1 MKKPLYLL
9 VFLSVV
15 SLALLGLVPFVGL
28 TEITNDVVRE
38 QILFDIRL
46 PRALFAF
53 VAGSGL
59 ALCGMVFQAMFH
71 NPLATPF
78 TLGVASGAS
87 FGAAVTVFLGLSFS
101 LLGFDAVTVGS
112 FLGALLAISFVYGIS
127 QFRYGFSSET
137 LLLTGVATSFFFS
150 SLILF
155 TQYLSNINDSFRIMR
170 WLMGSLSV
178 TGYQQL
184 MQLLPIVTVSSA
196 IIIWLSREL
205 NLLMAGDDIAIS
217 RGVAVK
223 RVRYLLFLTTSLC
236 VGGIVALCGPIGFV
250 GMMVPH
256 ICRLI
261 IGTDHRWLI
270 PATLMF
276 GGGFLILCDT
286 VARIVIAPAELP
298 VGVITTLLGGPFFL
312 WLLVRSRKPAT

>member
-1 MKKPLYLL
+1 MKPSLSLL
-9 VFLSVV
+9 IICIISI
-15 SLALLGLVPFVGL
+15 ATIIIAPLLGLDSQL
-28 TEITNDVVRE
+28 NAEIQQKIMNE
-38 QILFDIRL
+38 IRI
-46 PRALFAF
+46 PRVLFAF

-87 FGAAVTVFLGLSFS
+87 LGAALYVSLGLSFS
-101 LLGFDAVTVGS
+101 FLGINGTS
-112 FLGALLAISFVYGIS
+112 FAAFSGALLAISIVYSIS
-127 QFRYGFSSET
+127 RFRQGFSTET
-137 LLLTGVATSFFFS
+137 LLLTGVAISFFFS

-155 TQYLSNINDSFRIMR
+155 TQYLSNVTDSFRILR
-170 WLMGSLSV
+170 WLMGELSIV
-178 TGYQQL
+178 GYRDL
-184 MQLLPIVTVSSA
+184 MQLLPFVTICVA

-223 RVRYLLFLTTSLC
+223 KVRYLLFFSTSLC
-236 VGGIVALCGPIGFV
+236 VGAIVALCGPIGFI

-261 IGTDHRWLI
+261 VGTDHRWLI
-270 PATLMF
+270 PASILF
-276 GGGFLILCDT
+276 GGSFLVVCDT
-286 VARIVIAPAELP
+286 IARLIIAPAEIP

-312 WLLVRSRKPAT
+312 WLLIRSRSKTA

>member
-15 SLALLGLVPFVGL
+15 SLALLGLAPFVGL
-28 TEITNDVVRE
+28 TEITNTVVRE

>member
-1 MKKPLYLL
+1 MTSANKLL
-9 VFLSVV
+9 LLSLS
-15 SLALLGLVPFVGL
+15 SLLILTLAPFAGLGDIANTTLQS
-28 TEITNDVVRE
+28 

-46 PRALFAF
+46 PRTLFAF

-87 FGAAVTVFLGLSFS
+87 FGAALTVMLGINLS
-101 LLGFDAVTVGS
+101 LLGLDAIT
-112 FLGALLAISFVYGIS
+112 LGAFIGALAAISFVYGIS
-127 QFRYGFSSET
+127 RLRYSFSTET

-155 TQYLSNINDSFRIMR
+155 IQYLSGVHDSFRIMR
-170 WLMGSLSV
+170 WLMGGLTIS
-178 TGYQQL
+178 GYQQL
-184 MQLLPIVTVSSA
+184 LQLLPLVALSTA
-196 IIIWLSREL
+196 IMLWLSREL

-223 RVRYLLFLTTSLC
+223 RVRYLLFFTTSLC

-286 VARIVIAPAELP
+286 LARLIIAPAELP

-312 WLLVRSRKPAT
+312 WLLIRSRRQLA

>member
-1 MKKPLYLL
+1 MTQSKKL
-9 VFLSVV
+9 FLM
-15 SLALLGLVPFVGL
+15 SLASLIILALAPFAGLGDIANPALQS
-28 TEITNDVVRE
+28 

-46 PRALFAF
+46 PRTLFAF
-53 VAGSGL
+53 VAGCGL

-87 FGAAVTVFLGLSFS
+87 FGAALTVMLGINLS
-101 LLGFDAVTVGS
+101 LLGLDAVT
-112 FLGALLAISFVYGIS
+112 LGAFIGALVAISFVYSIS
-127 QFRYGFSSET
+127 RLRYSFSTET

-155 TQYLSNINDSFRIMR
+155 TQYLSDIHDSFRIMR
-170 WLMGSLSV
+170 WLMGGLSIS
-178 TGYQQL
+178 GYQQL
-184 MQLLPIVTVSSA
+184 LQLLPLVGLSTA
-196 IIIWLSREL
+196 IMLWLSREL

-223 RVRYLLFLTTSLC
+223 RVRYLLFFTTSLC

-256 ICRLI
+256 ICRLL

-286 VARIVIAPAELP
+286 LARLIIAPAELP

-312 WLLVRSRKPAT
+312 WLLIRSRRQLA

>member
-1 MKKPLYLL
+1 MTHNHKLII
-9 VFLSVV
+9 
-15 SLALLGLVPFVGL
+15 LALFCLTVAGIAPFIGLSG
-28 TEITNDVVRE
+28 ITDEAVKQ
-38 QILFDIRL
+38 QIFFDIRL
-46 PRALFAF
+46 PRVIFAF
-53 VAGSGL
+53 VAGAGL

-87 FGAAVTVFLGLSFS
+87 FGAALTVFLGLNIS
-101 LLGFDAVTVGS
+101 LLGLDTITIGAFI
-112 FLGALLAISFVYGIS
+112 GALAAISFVYGIS
-127 QFRYGFSSET
+127 RLRYSFSTET
-137 LLLTGVATSFFFS
+137 LLLTGIATSFFFS

-155 TQYLSNINDSFRIMR
+155 TQYLSNINDSFRILR
-170 WLMGSLSV
+170 WLMGGLSIS
-178 TGYQQL
+178 GYQQL
-184 MQLLPIVTVSSA
+184 LQLLPVVSITVG
-196 IIIWLSREL
+196 IMIWLSREL

-223 RVRYLLFLTTSLC
+223 RVRYLLFFTTSLC
-236 VGGIVALCGPIGFV
+236 VGAIVALCGPIGFV

-270 PATLMF
+270 PATLLF

-286 VARIVIAPAELP
+286 IARVMIAPAELP

-312 WLLVRSRKPAT
+312 WLLIRSRRQIA

>member
-1 MKKPLYLL
+1 MVLFCLA
-9 VFLSVV
+9 V
-15 SLALLGLVPFVGL
+15 LALAPFAGLGG
-28 TEITNDVVRE
+28 IDDAAIRE
-38 QILFDIRL
+38 QILTQIRL
-46 PRALFAF
+46 PRTLFAF
-53 VAGSGL
+53 VAGAGL
-59 ALCGMVFQAMFH
+59 ALCGLVFQAMFH

-87 FGAAVTVFLGLSFS
+87 FGAALTVLLGINIS
-101 LLGFDAVTVGS
+101 LLGFDAITLGA
-112 FLGALLAISFVYGIS
+112 FLGALGAISFVYGIS
-127 QFRYGFSSET
+127 RMNYSFSTET

-155 TQYLSNINDSFRIMR
+155 TQYLSDINESFRITR
-170 WLMGSLSV
+170 WLMGGLSIS
-178 TGYQQL
+178 GYQQL
-184 MQLLPIVTVSSA
+184 LQLLPVVTLSA
-196 IIIWLSREL
+196 GIIIWLSREL

-223 RVRYLLFLTTSLC
+223 RVRYLMFFTTSMC
-236 VGGIVALCGPIGFV
+236 VGAIVALCGPIGFV

-270 PATLMF
+270 PASLVF

-286 VARIVIAPAELP
+286 LARIIIAPAELP

-312 WLLVRSRKPAT
+312 WLLARSRRQSA

>member
-1 MKKPLYLL
+1 MP
-9 VFLSVV
+9 
-15 SLALLGLVPFVGL
+15 
-28 TEITNDVVRE
+28 
-38 QILFDIRL
+38 
-46 PRALFAF
+46 LFAF
-53 VAGSGL
+53 VAGAGL
-59 ALCGMVFQAMFH
+59 ALCGLVFQAMFH

-87 FGAAVTVFLGLSFS
+87 FGAALTVLLGINIS
-101 LLGFDAVTVGS
+101 LLGFDAIT
-112 FLGALLAISFVYGIS
+112 LGAFFGALGAISFVYGIS
-127 QFRYGFSSET
+127 RLNYSFSTET

-155 TQYLSNINDSFRIMR
+155 TQYLSDINESFRITR
-170 WLMGSLSV
+170 WLMGGLSIS
-178 TGYQQL
+178 GYQQL
-184 MQLLPIVTVSSA
+184 LQLLPVVTLSA
-196 IIIWLSREL
+196 GIIIWLSREL

-223 RVRYLLFLTTSLC
+223 RVRYLMFFTTSMC
-236 VGGIVALCGPIGFV
+236 VGAIVALCGPIGFV

-270 PATLMF
+270 PASLVF

-286 VARIVIAPAELP
+286 LARIIIAPAELP

-312 WLLVRSRKPAT
+312 WLLVRSRRQSA

>member
-1 MKKPLYLL
+1 MNP
-9 VFLSVV
+9 SIR
-15 SLALLGLVPFVGL
+15 LALITLFGIASILISPMLGLDAQVSADIQQKIMS
-28 TEITNDVVRE
+28 EIR
-38 QILFDIRL
+38 I
-46 PRALFAF
+46 PRVLFAF

-87 FGAAVTVFLGLSFS
+87 LGAAIYVSLGLSFS
-101 LLGFDAVTVGS
+101 FLGINGTS
-112 FLGALLAISFVYGIS
+112 FAAFSGALLAISIVYSIS
-127 QFRYGFSSET
+127 RFRQGFSTET
-137 LLLTGVATSFFFS
+137 LLLTGVAISFFFS

-155 TQYLSNINDSFRIMR
+155 TQYLSNVTDSFRILR
-170 WLMGSLSV
+170 WLMGELSII
-178 TGYQQL
+178 GYRDL
-184 MQLLPIVTVSSA
+184 MQLLPFVTFCIA
-196 IIIWLSREL
+196 IILWLGREL

-223 RVRYLLFLTTSLC
+223 QIRYILFFTTSLC
-236 VGGIVALCGPIGFV
+236 VGAIVALCGPIGFI

-261 IGTDHRWLI
+261 IGTDHRWLT

-276 GGGFLILCDT
+276 GGGFLVVCDT
-286 VARIVIAPAELP
+286 ISRLIIAPAEIP

-312 WLLVRSRKPAT
+312 WLLIRSRSKP